1 MKHPDT
7 MDRVV
12 LRLSPALR
20 QVLDLIAV
28 RLTTETGAAFPRAA
42 VLRGLIGLG
51 IVAIAG
57 HTTLAPIFLSSRI
70 PRGVKKGHK
79 QRRAVALAEGTM

>member
-12 LRLSPALR
+12 LRLFPELR
-20 QVLDLIAV
+20 QALDVLSA
-28 RLTTETGAAFPRAA
+28 RLTNETGVAFPRAA

-51 IVAIAG
+51 IAAVAG
-57 HTTLAPIFLSSRI
+57 HAALAPIFTASRVA
-70 PRGVKKGHK
+70 RGAKKG
-79 QRRAVALAEGTM
+79 QRQKRDVSLAAGTM